1 MGTFRSR
8 RILFVLLSFA
18 TLSAGAAVFEFIPN
32 LTPFPDR
39 SGAVATYN
47 TTGAINEQ
55 NPFFQS
61 LGTNGRSCATCHQ
74 PDQAF
79 SLSAA
84 GARLVYART
93 HGSDPLFA
101 AVDGANCP
109 TNTSTDASAHSLL
122 LEKGLIRIGLT
133 PPANAQFTISVV
145 HDPYGCAIT
154 YDPNTGAPIVSVYRR
169 PIPATNLRFLSAVMF
184 DGRETLHPLNNPNTF
199 QANLAYDLT
208 DQAQG
213 AVMGHAQ
220 GAVVPT
226 PQQLAAIV
234 QFESGLSTA
243 QVFDN
248 LAGSLSA
255 GPASGGPLTL
265 SSQKYSPGVND
276 PLSGSPLGINFNQ
289 NAFSLYTAWENL
301 PAPPAFPWSLLDPAA
316 AGNQKKRE
324 IAAGEKIFNTSP
336 LIITGVRGLND
347 NASLG
352 SPASITGTCTTCH
365 NTPNVGNHSVA
376 LPLDIGVSRQPGYE
390 TNPAIIAALQQL
402 SAPDL
407 PVYEIRGC
415 PDPQAAPQ
423 NPGATVTFYTSDPG
437 KALITGLCSDVN
449 RGKGP
454 ILRGLAARAPYF
466 HNGAAANLEE
476 LVSFYNQRF
485 QMNLTAEQQ
494 KDLVAFLNSL

>member
-1 MGTFRSR
+1 MTRLRHR
-8 RILFVLLSFA
+8 RVLFFFLSFVS
-18 TLSAGAAVFEFIPN
+18 LSAGATLLAFIPN
-32 LTPFPDR
+32 LMPFPDKT
-39 SGAVATYN
+39 GAVATYIPA
-47 TTGAINEQ
+47 GAIDEQ

-61 LGTNGRSCATCHQ
+61 LGTNGRTCATCHQ

-79 SLSAA
+79 SLSAT
-84 GARLVYART
+84 GARRVYDRT
-93 HGSDPLFA
+93 HGNDPLFA

-109 TNTSTDASAHSLL
+109 TNTSGDPSAHSLL
-122 LEKGLIRIGLT
+122 LSNGLIRVGLT
-133 PPANAQFTISVV
+133 PPSNAQFTISVV

-154 YDPNTGAPIVSVYRR
+154 YDPNTGAPIISVYRR

-184 DGRETLHPLNNPNTF
+184 DGRETLLPLNDTNSFET
-199 QANLAYDLT
+199 NLAYDLT
-208 DQAQG
+208 DQAKS

-220 GAVVPT
+220 GAVAPSA
-226 PQQLAAIV
+226 QQLAEIV

-243 QVFDN
+243 QTFDN
-248 LAGSLSA
+248 QAGSLSA
-255 GPASGGPLTL
+255 GSVSGGPQAI
-265 SSQKYSPGVND
+265 SSQKYSPGMND
-276 PLSGSPLGINFNQ
+276 PLAGNPLGASFNQ

-301 PAPPAFPWSLLDPAA
+301 PAQPGFPWSLPSPAA
-316 AGNQKKRE
+316 ARNERKRE
-324 IAAGEKIFNTSP
+324 IAAGEKIFNTQP

-347 NASLG
+347 NASIG

-365 NTPNVGNHSVA
+365 NTPNIGNHSVA
-376 LPLDIGVSRQPGYE
+376 LPLDIGTSRQPGYE

-402 SAPDL
+402 STPDL

-415 PDPQAAPQ
+415 PDPQ
-423 NPGATVTFYTSDPG
+423 NPGMTLTFYTSDPG
-437 KALITGLCSDVN
+437 KALISGLCSDVN

-466 HNGAAANLEE
+466 HNGSAADLQQ
-476 LVSFYNQRF
+476 LVRFYDQRF